1 MVTKQNKGKH
11 ASAKATKKSSPAPRK
26 ASSKVPA
33 SRPASGAGGKS
44 RVPRDE
50 KGRFVS
56 RAAAGRASG
65 SSPKKPQPSRR
76 RTPKA
81 TSQQE
86 RLAGYVGRS
95 GRAESMRKELYVAR
109 RIPISG
115 GTVRKQ
121 EQVASAIADNF
132 TMKEIE
138 GMARLGD
145 DLRVKVGPVPKDNA
159 DASFHRKYK
168 KGDRFVITVE
178 DRADK
183 MAVAHEFVHL
193 SRVVDRSR
201 KGVAKTV
208 YRTDRNL
215 VASPEQREGS
225 IGRQLK
231 NAEECATSAETAL
244 RVKRLG
250 RPPVYFR
257 DLGDKDP
264 YTGIPKYPYAKDN
277 MVHDRRELRR
287 RADMS
292 EMPRR
297 KSIKGKTAVGMMERN
312 YSRTRISKKKNGDRT
327 AIEVSG
333 RESGRDGHGKRS
345 KKGRA
350 SARRGED
357 SGRDQARPDSRA
369 RAVGLPDVRVP
380 GGVRPS
386 PLGAPGEGRP
396 HVRGGDVCML

>member
-1 MVTKQNKGKH
+1 MVTKQNKGKNV
-11 ASAKATKKSSPAPRK
+11 SAKASKKTIKRSSPALRK

-33 SRPASGAGGKS
+33 SRLTSGSGGKS
-44 RVPRDE
+44 RIPRDE

-56 RAAAGRASG
+56 RAAAGRASV
-65 SSPKKPQPSRR
+65 SSSKKLQPSRR

-86 RLAGYVGRS
+86 RLAGYVGMS
-95 GRAESMRKELYVAR
+95 GRAESKRKELYVAR

-201 KGVAKTV
+201 RGVAKTV

-215 VASPEQREGS
+215 VASPEQRVGS
-225 IGRQLK
+225 VFYSLN
-231 NAEECATSAETAL
+231 NAEECATSAEVAL
-244 RVKRLG
+244 RVKKVG
-250 RPPVYFR
+250 KPPAYFR

-297 KSIKGKTAVGMMERN
+297 KSIKGKTAIGMMERN
-312 YSRTRISKKKNGDRT
+312 YRRTRISKKKIGDKT
-327 AIEVSG
+327 ALEISESEAG
-333 RESGRDGHGKRS
+333 RNRHGKRA
-345 KKGRA
+345 KK
-350 SARRGED
+350 S
-357 SGRDQARPDSRA
+357 
-369 RAVGLPDVRVP
+369 
-380 GGVRPS
+380 
-386 PLGAPGEGRP
+386 
-396 HVRGGDVCML
+396 

>member
-1 MVTKQNKGKH
+1 MVAKQNKGKY
-11 ASAKATKKSSPAPRK
+11 ASANAAKKNTRKSSPAPRK
-26 ASSKVPA
+26 ASSNVPA
-33 SRPASGAGGKS
+33 SRLASGAGGKS

-65 SSPKKPQPSRR
+65 SSQKKPQPSRR

-86 RLAGYVGRS
+86 RLAGYVGMS
-95 GRAESMRKELYVAR
+95 GRAESIRKELYVAR

-145 DLRVKVGPVPKDNA
+145 DLRVKVGSTENEKA
-159 DASFHRKYK
+159 DASFRRKYK
-168 KGDRFVITVE
+168 PDDRFVITVE

-201 KGVAKTV
+201 KGVEKTV
-208 YRTDRNL
+208 YRTGRNL
-215 VASPEQREGS
+215 VASPEQRDGS
-225 IGRQLK
+225 MADHLR

-250 RPPVYFR
+250 KPPAYFR

-297 KSIKGKTAVGMMERN
+297 KSIKGETAVGMMERN
-312 YSRTRISKKKNGDRT
+312 YSRTRISKRKKGGRT
-327 AIEVSG
+327 AIEVSESETG
-333 RESGRDGHGKRS
+333 RNRHGKRA
-345 KKGRA
+345 KK
-350 SARRGED
+350 S
-357 SGRDQARPDSRA
+357 
-369 RAVGLPDVRVP
+369 
-380 GGVRPS
+380 
-386 PLGAPGEGRP
+386 
-396 HVRGGDVCML
+396 